1 MLIKAVITGDI
12 VHSRRVGDIQLLLTG
27 LKNTIKDI
35 ENHLNI
41 EIPFEIYRGDSFQM
55 LIEKPEMAVET
66 AVLIR
71 SGLRNSTPADLVN
84 TKNISIENLW
94 DTRVSI
100 GIGKVEFPASKI
112 VESSG
117 EAFKLSGMQ
126 LDDMKNSTDR
136 IRLISTWEDLNEMFT
151 VITAL
156 GDSIIRKWTY
166 HSSQATY
173 RYLLFKETQKQISE
187 KLGISQPAVHNR
199 LSISNID
206 AIERMLTY
214 LKKTI
219 KNKTDGN

>member
-1 MLIKAVITGDI
+1 MQIKAVITGDI
-12 VHSRRVGDIQLLLTG
+12 VHSRRVGDIQLLLAG

-35 ENHLNI
+35 ENYLNL

-55 LIEKPEMAVET
+55 LIENAEMAVEI

-71 SGLRNSTPADLVN
+71 SGLRNATPMLGENA
-84 TKNISIENLW
+84 KNMSIENLW

-100 GIGKVEFPASKI
+100 GIGKVEFPAAKI

-126 LDDMKNSTDR
+126 LDEMKNSSDK
-136 IRLISTWEDLNEMFT
+136 IRLISSWDDLNEQFAVLT
-151 VITAL
+151 VL
-156 GDSIIRKWTY
+156 GDSIISRWTF
-166 HSSQATY
+166 HSSEAAY
-173 RYLLFKETQKQISE
+173 RYLLYKETQKRISE

-199 LSISNID
+199 LNISNID
-206 AIERMLTY
+206 AIERMLAY

-219 KNKTDGN
+219 KNKTDGK